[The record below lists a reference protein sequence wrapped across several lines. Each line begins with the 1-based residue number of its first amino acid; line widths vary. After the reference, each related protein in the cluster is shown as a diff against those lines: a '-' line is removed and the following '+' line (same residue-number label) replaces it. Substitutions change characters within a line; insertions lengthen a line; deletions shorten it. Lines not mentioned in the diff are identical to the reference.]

1 MSCVAQ
7 SWSNDEGTA
16 ELQAVLSGDALAWQ
30 RFYRRYRPLIT
41 ACVVQT
47 LRSCRVPFAR
57 DDLEDYVS
65 DVWLALLRRDAAG
78 LRRFDPSRGRTLPSW
93 IRLIASRAT
102 IDRLRARAERQRLRE
117 RAGEPEGSCCGDE
130 HCRPDLALERCEEAG
145 LARRALEQLRP
156 RDRYFMELCL
166 RGTATDEVARSLG
179 IAAST
184 VHSRRFKL
192 GRKLHLMVR
201 RQELRSRN
209 GVRTFT

>member
-16 ELQAVLSGDALAWQ
+16 ELQAVVSGDALAWQ

-102 IDRLRARAERQRLRE
+102 RIHRLAPHSPRQTRDRDHGPA
-117 RAGEPEGSCCGDE
+117 
-130 HCRPDLALERCEEAG
+130 
-145 LARRALEQLRP
+145 RP
-156 RDRYFMELCL
+156 RPRPYRPTGD
-166 RGTATDEVARSLG
+166 V
-179 IAAST
+179 
-184 VHSRRFKL
+184 
-192 GRKLHLMVR
+192 
-201 RQELRSRN
+201 
-209 GVRTFT
+209 